1 MRHLTLLIAASCLLS
16 ACASGPPPMLARPIP
31 VPPPPNV
38 TAPPQP
44 LPPPASGRMA
54 DLEANHREVARLY
67 HQLAS
72 QTCRLLQYLQITP
85 DECKPFMRGQEQRAR
100 PQEAEGAP

>member
-38 TAPPQP
+38 TAPPLP

-72 QTCRLLQYLQITP
+72 QTCRLLLWLEIDS
-85 DECKPFMRGQEQRAR
+85 DECKAFLHQQQAGGTP
-100 PQEAEGAP
+100 